1 VKEQELLGHLL
12 DLARRL
18 DYDVR
23 TDQGPFRD
31 GSCRLPSN
39 ADIPEDR
46 RIILLNRN
54 SPAHRKI
61 TALALALSE
70 RSLEGVFLLPA
81 VRDAIEKASGASGV
95 NPSTETNDSQST
107 LD

>member
-18 DYDVR
+18 DFDVR

-31 GSCRLPSN
+31 GSCRLPSS

-46 RIILLNRN
+46 RLILLNRN

-61 TALALALSE
+61 AALALALSE

-81 VRDAIEKASGASGV
+81 VREAIEKAAGV
-95 NPSTETNDSQST
+95 PGVSSSTEINDAPAVP
-107 LD
+107 D

>member
-18 DYDVR
+18 DYEVR

-39 ADIPEDR
+39 SDIPEER

-54 SPAHRKI
+54 SPAQRRI

-70 RSLEGVFLLPA
+70 HSLEGIFLLPA
-81 VRDAIEKASGASGV
+81 VRDAIEKASDPSGT
-95 NPSTETNDSQST
+95 NSSSGSNDSQSVP
-107 LD
+107 D